1 MDDTNALFN
10 KQIEE
15 QLQKIKKNIEKKLEL
30 EKKQILEKIKERKI
44 FYDKLGKKRNIPN
57 IKLRGLPSG
66 MNSLINPI
74 LFCLANLDIIAE
86 FILSDKKQEILDKFP
101 DNNNFIRNFN
111 DLMVDIRD
119 NNILSPNFD
128 NMHKY
133 LQTEMKE
140 TYKSQVPKYIINSF
154 LSALDKE
161 INLAKVD
168 NGNKFSNLIQ
178 DYFSFTLITTKNCI
192 QDNVSIKLKEE
203 KKYIIDLFLRESVL
217 SSAVEFGDNFRD
229 FLLPQDAN
237 DNFKEV
243 CPKCKKKMN
252 LGKSVENLKKYLIIN
267 INREKESKDLIKFK
281 YSSLKLKGGDNKY
294 YNFKLILA
302 LCDINTN
309 TENIEQNELIKI
321 NEKNGTNFKIFFKN
335 LINNQWY
342 ADTEIFKKNIE
353 KKLNDECKPNI
364 LIYKRD
370 QINLS

>member
-1 MDDTNALFN
+1 MDDTNTLFN

-86 FILSDKKQEILDKFP
+86 FILSDKKQEILDKFL

-161 INLAKVD
+161 INLAKVN

-192 QDNVSIKLKEE
+192 QDNVSIKFKEE

-342 ADTEIFKKNIE
+342 SDTEIFKKNIE
-353 KKLNDECKPNI
+353 KKLNEECKPNI